1 MLSRPPAVWPEGTA
15 FSPASPLGWSS
26 VVGLDAQPCSRE
38 GVGKA
43 SWRSGIIAEA
53 LGEGLGRRTGGGSGC
68 CTWWMWGHS
77 GLRVTRWGCPPRA
90 GGTGR
95 LPVAVLL
102 STGTAAG
109 FRSSDGTLP
118 LVPDLSQEARGA
130 AAPGAWPAIPNPG
143 QAPRAP
149 AKPTGPGGPL
159 LCGDFLAALRLCRC
173 AAWHAPGENIALSG

>member
-53 LGEGLGRRTGGGSGC
+53 LGEGLRRRTGGGSGC

-109 FRSSDGTLP
+109 FRSPWYLTSPRRRVGLP
-118 LVPDLSQEARGA
+118 LLEPGPRFPTLARPPELQRSRLVQAGPCCA
-130 AAPGAWPAIPNPG
+130 GIFLQHSGCADVQPG
-143 QAPRAP
+143 
-149 AKPTGPGGPL
+149 TPL
-159 LCGDFLAALRLCRC
+159 ART
-173 AAWHAPGENIALSG
+173 